1 MNKVISVVKKWWMKV
16 VSVSFSYFIGQIINW
31 GVGALFFIWGLNI
44 IMSML
49 RKIIMI
55 IAGVKG
61 E

>member
-1 MNKVISVVKKWWMKV
+1 MNMAEKGKLHGIPTDYF
-16 VSVSFSYFIGQIINW
+16 SFSYFIGQIINW

>member
-1 MNKVISVVKKWWMKV
+1 MNMADIGNLLGFPTDYF
-16 VSVSFSYFIGQIINW
+16 SFSYFINW

>member
-1 MNKVISVVKKWWMKV
+1 MNMADIGNLLGFPTDYL
-16 VSVSFSYFIGQIINW
+16 SFSYFIGQIINW
-31 GVGALFFIWGLNI
+31 GVGALFFIWGMNI
-44 IMSML
+44 MMSML